1 MALLICAVLAP
12 FTMNLEGYALSA
24 GFVVA
29 AAAQLIIV
37 RRTRSSRLIAWQT
50 LTDLHLALLVLA
62 FEPGSVAIFALWIGS
77 SLAWTAIVSARR
89 VSLSIG
95 VLAAVE
101 FAVVGA
107 LTSMD
112 GWILNGVA
120 TVLIVVL
127 FSMLGTTLRR
137 DMWAAESALVDALSA
152 AGAVVHHAN
161 LEDGTVTR
169 IEGDLHGITGWTMEE
184 WCSASHRDF
193 IHEDDIDQYWIDVD
207 TVDPDTVIDRVA
219 RIRHADGGWVWLR
232 DIARIGIDGDG
243 HRTLRGFSLDVTDL
257 EVATRRLADQA
268 GIDTLTKLPNRW
280 TLTQHLDEII
290 ATKQPFA
297 LLMLDLDRFK
307 EVNDTLGH
315 EAGDQLLEVM
325 AARLRQVVGDDN
337 MLARLGG
344 DEFAIVVPDATD
356 EAGLSE
362 LLSKLAAEGSRPLN
376 VRGVRIGISVSMGV
390 ALRGPGRQD
399 RATLMR
405 HADIAMYEAKRD
417 TTTYRFF
424 DESLE
429 QSSTLQLSLSAA
441 LPDAIRTGELM
452 LHFQPKFDMVTRQ
465 IVGAEGLARWAHPE
479 FGLLSPAAFLDIT
492 LVSESSVDFALS
504 SIRHT
509 ANMIS
514 VLSDLGHDIPIAA
527 NIALGA
533 LRTDRFAE
541 HVLAII
547 DDVGVRRDQLVIE
560 LTETDIQGP
569 SIAMINAIDDLAAAG
584 VEISIDDFGTGHS
597 SLERVRTIPVSELK
611 IDRSFVNGMI
621 ESPVEKEL
629 VRSVINLAQRLDFRL
644 VAEGVETEAEA
655 QALVDMGC
663 SIAQGYLFAKPLPAG
678 EFVDLVEFNAL
689 EHAVS
694 TESSTGAIT
703 AAS

>member
-1 MALLICAVLAP
+1 MLLCAALAP
-12 FTMNLEGYALSA
+12 ILLVDDGYAVSVGL
-24 GFVVA
+24 VLTTIV
-29 AAAQLIIV
+29 QLVIV
-37 RRTRSSRLIAWQT
+37 RRVRSSRLVAWQT
-50 LTDLHLALLVLA
+50 LVDLHLVMFMLAL
-62 FEPGSVAIFALWIGS
+62 EPGFIAMAGLWIGS
-77 SLAWTAIVSARR
+77 SLAWLAIVSTRR
-89 VSLSIG
+89 TAMSIG
-95 VLAAVE
+95 VVAAVE
-101 FAVVGA
+101 FAIVGS
-107 LTSMD
+107 LTSTD
-112 GWILNGVA
+112 GWLLNAISVGLLVHVFIILG
-120 TVLIVVL
+120 
-127 FSMLGTTLRR
+127 STLRQE
-137 DMWAAESALVDALSA
+137 MWAAESALVDALSA

-169 IEGDLHGITGWTMEE
+169 IEGDLHGITGWTVQE

-207 TVDPDTVIDRVA
+207 KIDPNTVIDRVA

-232 DIARIGIDGDG
+232 DIARISIDADG

-268 GIDTLTKLPNRW
+268 GLDTLTKLPNRW

-325 AARLRQVVGDDN
+325 AARLGEVVGEHN

-344 DEFAIVVPDATD
+344 DEFAIVIPGTTTEAELTD
-356 EAGLSE
+356 
-362 LLSKLAAEGSRPLN
+362 LLTQLAAAGSRPLD
-376 VRGVRIGISVSMGV
+376 VRGVRIAISLSIGV
-390 ALRGPGRQD
+390 ALRGAGRQD

-417 TTTYRFF
+417 ATTYRFF
-424 DESLE
+424 DVSLE
-429 QSSTLQLSLSAA
+429 QSSTVQLSLSAS
-441 LPDAIRTGELM
+441 LPDAIRSGELM
-452 LHFQPKFDMVTRQ
+452 LHFQPKFDMVTRK
-465 IVGAEGLARWAHPE
+465 IVGAEGLARWDHPE

-514 VLSDLGHDIPIAA
+514 VLTDLGYDIPIAA

-569 SIAMINAIDDLAAAG
+569 SVAMVNAIHDLADAG

-597 SLERVRTIPVSELK
+597 SLERVRTIPVTELK

-621 ESPVEKEL
+621 KSRVEREL
-629 VRSVINLAQRLDFRL
+629 VRSVIDLAERLDFRL
-644 VAEGVETEAEA
+644 VAEGVELEEEAD
-655 QALVDMGC
+655 ALIGMGC
-663 SIAQGYLFAKPLPAG
+663 TIAQGYLFAKPLPARD
-678 EFVDLVEFNAL
+678 FVELVESNARTL
-689 EHAVS
+689 E
-694 TESSTGAIT
+694 AIT
-703 AAS
+703 ATAS